1 MIHWGLPDSAITVID
16 LGISV
21 CPSGSYLEPI
31 SSPLD
36 LYITEADRRI
46 LLKHTFGQ
54 TSSTID
60 PLQLKERLLR
70 GGWEAMAEQP
80 WRTRKRAPGEELRR
94 KGSEVAA
101 RPECDSQNLL

>member
-1 MIHWGLPDSAITVID
+1 LIWGFQFVPQGLISNLPA
-16 LGISV
+16 L
-21 CPSGSYLEPI
+21 
-31 SSPLD
+31 
-36 LYITEADRRI
+36 LYITEADPRI

-80 WRTRKRAPGEELRR
+80 WRTRKAGFRG
-94 KGSEVAA
+94 GAA
-101 RPECDSQNLL
+101 QERI